1 MDKLLDKMNE
11 KYSKLTPEERLRE
24 LYNDFD
30 VEKVL
35 ITSSFG
41 TSSVFLLKLLSN
53 VNKRQKVHFIDTQY
67 LFRET
72 IEYKDKLAKMFG
84 LEIVSVLPNSI
95 DHEFTQRNET
105 WKTDPD
111 FCCMINKVNP
121 LNKIKPNFEVWV
133 SGVMAHQNSFRRNM
147 KIFEQNGMLKFN
159 PILDVTDAQVKDFIK
174 KNKLPEHP
182 LLKRGFGSVGC
193 THCTTKGEGRNGRWP
208 GTGKTECGIHVNSEK
223 VKKAV

>member
-11 KYSKLTPEERLRE
+11 KYAKLTPEERLRE
-24 LYNDFD
+24 FYNDFD
-30 VEKVL
+30 TEKVL

-41 TSSVFLLKLLSN
+41 TSSVFLLQLLSN
-53 VNKRQKVHFIDTQY
+53 VNRKQKVHFIDTLY
-67 LFRET
+67 LFQET
-72 IEYKDKLAKMFG
+72 IEYKDKLSKMLG
-84 LEIVSVLPNSI
+84 LEIVSVLPNPM
-95 DHEFTQRNET
+95 DHEFTLRNET

-133 SGVMAHQNSFRRNM
+133 SGVMAHQNTFRRNM

-159 PILDVTDAQVKDFIK
+159 PILDVTEEQVKDFIR

-182 LLKRGFGSVGC
+182 LVKRGFGSVGC
-193 THCTTKGEGRNGRWP
+193 THCTVKGEGRNGRWA
-208 GTGKTECGIHVNSEK
+208 GTGKTECGIHVNPGK